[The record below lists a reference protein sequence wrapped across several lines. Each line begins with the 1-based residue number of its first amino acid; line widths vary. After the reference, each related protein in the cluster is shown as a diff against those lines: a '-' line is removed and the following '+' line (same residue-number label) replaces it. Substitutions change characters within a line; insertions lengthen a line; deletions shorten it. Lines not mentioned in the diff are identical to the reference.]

1 MKNKKMILILIIIL
15 SILAIALLGGLILYL
30 SNPNIVFSVFQQ
42 SETLV
47 EKTYSLEEIEHIKV
61 DASSQKIKII
71 KQEADNIS
79 IKVTGYGKEEYSIG
93 LQDKELVI
101 KKEKG
106 FLCFGF
112 CMGKEEVLISIPE
125 ESSIQFTL
133 QTSSGD
139 IEIEDFP
146 NSVITTDTSSGD
158 INIKGAQA
166 IYATASSGDIE
177 IGTVSKGNFKTSSG
191 DIDILSFDV
200 TENGSITTSS
210 GDVSIENIK
219 NAYIETSTN
228 SGEVNI
234 SNSDHFAPYTINI
247 KTSSGDISA
256 N

>member
-42 SETLV
+42 SEILV

-93 LQDKELVI
+93 LQDKELAI

-210 GDVSIENIK
+210 GEVSIVNIK

-234 SNSDHFAPYTINI
+234 TNSDRFAPYTINI

>member
-1 MKNKKMILILIIIL
+1 
-15 SILAIALLGGLILYL
+15 
-30 SNPNIVFSVFQQ
+30 
-42 SETLV
+42 
-47 EKTYSLEEIEHIKV
+47 
-61 DASSQKIKII
+61 
-71 KQEADNIS
+71 
-79 IKVTGYGKEEYSIG
+79 
-93 LQDKELVI
+93 
-101 KKEKG
+101 
-106 FLCFGF
+106 
-112 CMGKEEVLISIPE
+112 MGKEEVLISIPE

-234 SNSDHFAPYTINI
+234 SNSDRFAPYTINI